1 MRYWV
6 GTFAGTLIAV
16 LFWSGVAD
24 IPNPAKVV
32 LWLIFAGLTI
42 AEYTGMPVMRSFR
55 REVRYVLVGMTVW
68 PLFLIALWA
77 IDSI

>member
-1 MRYWV
+1 VRYWV

-16 LFWSGVAD
+16 LFWSSVAD
-24 IPNPAKVV
+24 IPNPAKVA

-42 AEYTGMPVMRSFR
+42 AEYKGIPVMRSFR
-55 REVRYVLVGMTVW
+55 RELRYVLVGMTVW
-68 PLFLIALWA
+68 PLFMIALWA